1 MKKLVL
7 LVFMA
12 CCSLAVKAQADSV
25 LLKPDPVE
33 YEFLYR
39 ELFNFSPQSTFGPV
53 VPARPAFNFKLDWM
67 NPFQTQTNYHFS
79 NFYRGR
85 LNGVQ
90 YPNPLISAYFVNSSA
105 EYRLNDRWKL
115 GGNSFS
121 ANSIYD
127 PVPLN
132 FDPSKMNIR
141 GINFYMEYKVSDKFR
156 IGGGVQINQQ
166 NY

>member
-1 MKKLVL
+1 MKKLVVL
-7 LVFMA
+7 IVITFY
-12 CCSLAVKAQADSV
+12 SLAAKAQADSI

-39 ELFNFSPQSTFGPV
+39 ELFNFSTESTFGPV
-53 VPARPAFNFKLDWM
+53 VPDRPAFNFKLNWA
-67 NPFQTQTNYHFS
+67 NPFETQTTYNFS
-79 NFYRGR
+79 NFYQSRF
-85 LNGVQ
+85 NGAW
-90 YPNPLISAYFVNSSA
+90 YPNPFVSAYFVNSSA
-105 EYRLNDRWKL
+105 EYRLSERWKM

-156 IGGGVQINQQ
+156 IGGGVQINQG
-166 NY
+166 Y